1 MPVTKKDVGD
11 GWMATPETE
20 LFPAKDKRTKEEF
33 DLDNDFELTSS
44 SGEEEAFEV
53 EDSPEA
59 EEELEYEGDDVL
71 PDGTKVT
78 WHSPSSFWGQMG
90 SIDVEFPVLDFDTL
104 RTAINILEH
113 NFEEMA
119 KEDFKAEPKE
129 VSTNSFSPASS
140 WKPSE
145 KQVAAIEKMSRAA
158 GREMPNLNGI
168 TKDGFDALFNE
179 LKAAPK
185 QSGGGQRRQYS
196 GGGNTAGAITPNQIN
211 FIKRLCDQKG
221 VAFKPE
227 WSSITKAEAS
237 KLIEKLNNYQK

>member
-119 KEDFKAEPKE
+119 KEDFHVEPKE
-129 VSTNSFSPASS
+129 VSTNSFSPARSS
-140 WKPSE
+140 FTPTD
-145 KQVAAIEKMSRAA
+145 KQVSAIRKMSAAA
-158 GREMPNLNGI
+158 GREMPDLKGI
-168 TKDGFDALFNE
+168 TKEGFDALFNE

-185 QSGGGQRRQYS
+185 QSGGGQRR
-196 GGGNTAGAITPNQIN
+196 GGYQQRQGGKMTQDEYIQ
-211 FIKRLCDQKG
+211 FLCNQKG
-221 VAFKPE
+221 RQVKPE
-227 WSSITKAEAS
+227 WFEMDS
-237 KLIEKLNNYQK
+237 KRKSALIEQLKALSNA